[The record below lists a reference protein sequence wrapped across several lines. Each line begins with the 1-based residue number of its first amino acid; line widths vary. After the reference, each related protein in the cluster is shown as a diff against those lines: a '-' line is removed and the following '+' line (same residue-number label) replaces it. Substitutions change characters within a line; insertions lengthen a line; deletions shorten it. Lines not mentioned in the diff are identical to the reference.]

1 METIAYIILGV
12 LAIAYICV
20 LIFGM
25 IAALPWGLVGLLALL
40 AFGLL
45 FIKVV
50 VQRLQSSEDDY
61 YEENVDQ

>member
-1 METIAYIILGV
+1 METVAYIILGV
-12 LAIAYICV
+12 LAIAYIAV

-61 YEENVDQ
+61 YDQNVDQ

>member
-12 LAIAYICV
+12 LAVLYVAV
-20 LIFGM
+20 LIFGL
-25 IAALPWGLVGLLALL
+25 IAALPWGLVGLVAML

-50 VQRLQSSEDDY
+50 IQRLQSSEDDY
-61 YEENVDQ
+61 YEENVDL